1 MSHRLP
7 DADQRGLRLPAFAQR
22 FVRHLI
28 GQQLHQY
35 FSLRVCVRLRETLPE
50 QSQVFLVNELVHYG
64 PCMHRV
70 LHSGR
75 GRFHRRDHD
84 QSTYVGSNYRYS
96 VSITSILRLQE
107 NPYLR
112 WRREVDIGRTPKDDE
127 RHFGFVICHN
137 DAFKRAGRR
146 LQDSARRMEGM
157 FKATKVNPSE
167 PSYDWIPPVNSDS
180 FKQAMARRFIFIE
193 AASLT
198 GRFPNRPSALGS
210 CLPMR
215 SAKTV
220 RRPPTVKLLG
230 KHVLRG

>member
-50 QSQVFLVNELVHYG
+50 QSQFFLVNELVHYG

-112 WRREVDIGRTPKDDE
+112 WRRVSISG
-127 RHFGFVICHN
+127 
-137 DAFKRAGRR
+137 GRR
-146 LQDSARRMEGM
+146 KMTSDISDLSFAITMRLSGQEGGFRIARGAWRACS
-157 FKATKVNPSE
+157 KP
-167 PSYDWIPPVNSDS
+167 
-180 FKQAMARRFIFIE
+180 RR
-193 AASLT
+193 STRRNRRTT
-198 GRFPNRPSALGS
+198 GS
-210 CLPMR
+210 
-215 SAKTV
+215 
-220 RRPPTVKLLG
+220 RR
-230 KHVLRG
+230 